1 MLENNSMIVKYKFKL
16 FAVSFHLHIFAD
28 NHGLSRVGHNIKF
41 LLKLLARFKYTYRF
55 YETRIAV
62 DTQKWLVKCY
72 SRSTLGEVIT
82 EYIKETC

>member
-16 FAVSFHLHIFAD
+16 FAVSFHSLHLHIFAD

-62 DTQKWLVKCY
+62 EL
-72 SRSTLGEVIT
+72 TLKNDLLCVIRALR
-82 EYIKETC
+82 